1 MQSLTDSPFI
11 KTYKNTLP
19 ASVFLTLGS
28 LPITLIPPQTN
39 KLIIFQGLQFINQS
53 GSGLA
58 FLLQLVIYTP
68 WYGTNFNFISDYN
81 FNFTNDLVL
90 YYMYPKLN
98 LSNDVGIYRIPDP
111 ASNQTLLLGGID
123 DPTAI
128 LLNDFSYT
136 LYYSTIDY

>member
-1 MQSLTDSPFI
+1 MQSLSESPFI

-28 LPITLIPPQTN
+28 SPITLIPPQKN

-53 GSGLA
+53 GALS
-58 FLLQLVIYTP
+58 FILQLVVYTP
-68 WYGTNFNFISDYN
+68 WYGSFFNFISDYN
-81 FNFTNDLVL
+81 LTFSNDLVL

-98 LSNDVGIYRIPDP
+98 NVADNGLYRIQDP
-111 ASNQTLLLGGID
+111 ASNQTLLLSGID
-123 DPTAI
+123 DPLAI
-128 LLNDFSYT
+128 LFNDFSYT